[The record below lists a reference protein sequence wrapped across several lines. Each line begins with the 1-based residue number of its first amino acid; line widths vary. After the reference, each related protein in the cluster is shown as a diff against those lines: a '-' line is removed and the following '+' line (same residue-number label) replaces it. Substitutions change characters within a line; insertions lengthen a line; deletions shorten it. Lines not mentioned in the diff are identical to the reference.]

1 MVLLL
6 GASNYAGQAFARALR
21 RRKDAFIP
29 LSRSAFDYARF
40 EFLLD
45 YVRKV
50 KPELLI
56 NAAGTPEI
64 PGQEVPESERMDVL
78 ETNTLLPQT
87 IARVCEIT
95 NTPWGHVSSGS
106 IYSGARIIDNGHS
119 RIEEDLGLP
128 ATRRLFA
135 THPDLFRGFSESDEP
150 NFSFKAA
157 PCTFYSGTKALAEE
171 ALSTDKAYLWR
182 LRLPFSEQD
191 DPSNFLSQ
199 LLSAL
204 TASPATGLSL
214 GNSPHLGPLPQEM
227 ETPRGHDDS
236 DTPTSL
242 DPRSTT
248 SLSPRKRAGGR
259 GSPGV
264 RDFKDP
270 LARVGAREP
279 SSSDILHDAINSLS
293 QVDECVSACLELWDR
308 RAPYGIYNVV
318 NPGAICTQDIIQRI
332 QRILRPARQLQLL
345 VYESDTQVAVER
357 PLRSDCILDSSKL
370 LNTGIK
376 LRPIE
381 EAIDK
386 ALRHWQSSS
395 SSALK
400 TRP

>member
-6 GASNYAGQAFARALR
+6 GASSYAGQAFARALR

-29 LSRSAFDYARF
+29 LSRNAFDYSRF

-64 PGQEVPESERMDVL
+64 PGQEVPEPERMDVL
-78 ETNTLLPQT
+78 QANTLLPQT

-106 IYSGARIIDNGHS
+106 IYSGARIFDNGSS
-119 RIEEDLGLP
+119 RIEEDLALP

-135 THPDLFRGFSESDEP
+135 THPELFRGFSESDEP

-171 ALSTDKAYLWR
+171 ALNAEKAYLWR
-182 LRLPFSEQD
+182 LRLPFNEQD

-199 LLSAL
+199 ILNA
-204 TASPATGLSL
+204 
-214 GNSPHLGPLPQEM
+214 
-227 ETPRGHDDS
+227 
-236 DTPTSL
+236 
-242 DPRSTT
+242 
-248 SLSPRKRAGGR
+248 
-259 GSPGV
+259 GV
-264 RDFKDP
+264 RD
-270 LARVGAREP
+270 ARGGRA
-279 SSSDILHDAINSLS
+279 ILHEAINSLS
-293 QVDECVSACLELWDR
+293 HVDECVSACLELWDR
-308 RAPYGIYNVV
+308 RSPYGIYNVV

-332 QRILRPARQLQLL
+332 QRILRPAHQLQLL
-345 VYESDTQVAVER
+345 IYNNGDDPNGEKI
-357 PLRSDCILDSSKL
+357 LRSDCILDISKL
-370 LNTGIK
+370 LKIGIK

-386 ALRHWQSSS
+386 ALHHWQSDS